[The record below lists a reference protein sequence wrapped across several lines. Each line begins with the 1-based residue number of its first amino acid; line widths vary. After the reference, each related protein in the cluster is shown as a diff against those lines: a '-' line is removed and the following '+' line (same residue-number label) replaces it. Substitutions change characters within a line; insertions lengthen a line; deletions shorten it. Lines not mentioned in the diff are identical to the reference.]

1 MRDTFQQAMTM
12 FRPLWPIFML
22 FGMFFCQVNAC
33 ANIVILGDLTHD
45 YRLRPGQTHEAVIE
59 LENRDPAIRKVRVY
73 QSDYTYLANGEN
85 QFPTAGTNNRSNA
98 RWLTFSPRIVTIPPM
113 QKSRIHYL
121 IRAPKDSAKNGT
133 YWSMLMVQDI
143 PNAEQEKSNGQGS
156 AEPAQSPGCRYGV
169 QIITQIDD
177 TGKIGLEFTSATV
190 VSKNAKRLLVVDIE
204 NKGTKIAKPELWLE
218 VYSSSGQKT
227 GRFVT
232 VPGNILPGCGI
243 RREIDL
249 SSLPKGSYN
258 SLLIA
263 DCGKK
268 DVFGLELKLVLSP
281 DST

>member
-1 MRDTFQQAMTM
+1 MRDTFYQAMTM
-12 FRPLWPIFML
+12 FRQIRPIVLL
-22 FGMFFCQVNAC
+22 FCMFFDPLSSS

-45 YRLRPGQTHEAVIE
+45 YRLKPGQTHEAVIE
-59 LENRDPAIRKVRVY
+59 LENRDTAIRKVCVY
-73 QSDYTYLANGEN
+73 QTDYTYLANGESH
-85 QFPTAGTNNRSNA
+85 FPAAGTSNRSNA
-98 RWLTFSPRIVTIPPM
+98 RWLTFSPKVVSILPM
-113 QKSRIHYL
+113 QKSQIRYL
-121 IRAPKDSAKNGT
+121 VRAPKDSAKSGT
-133 YWSMLMVQDI
+133 YWSMLMVQDVQKAVTEKT
-143 PNAEQEKSNGQGS
+143 NSQESGDPS
-156 AEPAQSPGCRYGV
+156 PAPGFRYGV

-190 VSKNAKRLLVVDIE
+190 VSKNSKRLLVVDIE
-204 NKGTKIAKPELWLE
+204 NRGTRIARPELWLE
-218 VYSSSGQKT
+218 VYSSIGQKT

-232 VPGNILPGCGI
+232 VPGTILPGCGI

-268 DVFGLELKLVLSP
+268 DVFGLELKLVLGE